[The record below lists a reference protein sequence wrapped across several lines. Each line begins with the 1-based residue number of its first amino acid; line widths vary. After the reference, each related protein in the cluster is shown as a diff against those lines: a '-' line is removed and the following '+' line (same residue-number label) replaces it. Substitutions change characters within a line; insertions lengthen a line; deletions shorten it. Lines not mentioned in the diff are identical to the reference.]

1 MKTLYFDCAAGASG
15 DMILGALVGAGA
27 DPVQL
32 VDQLNLLGVENYQVS
47 FSQVDRCN
55 LSATRA
61 KVETGHEHSHRH
73 LADLLKIIN
82 DSKLNQPVKDRAGRV
97 FTLLA
102 EAESEVHNLPVERIH
117 FHEVGALDAIID
129 IVGACIGFELLH
141 IERFVCSPLHVGSG
155 TVEIA
160 HGRFPVPPPAV
171 VSLLRGAPIYS
182 TEVKGELVTPTGAAI
197 IKAVTE
203 EFGPLPPMVV
213 NSIGYGAGAREYQ
226 DFPNALRVVIGET
239 TDRTVEGVE
248 RLVMLETNIDDM
260 SPQVFGYVM
269 EKAFELGA
277 LDCYFTPVQMKKNRP
292 GTLVSILCKPA
303 QQTVLGEMLLV
314 ETTTLGVRSY
324 EVDRVALQR
333 AIVTVETPYGPIDMK
348 EVRMDGRLLRAM
360 PEYEQC
366 RKTAREAGVSLQ
378 EVERLALKAYAQLV
392 HADQKE
398 GAIHEP
404 TRKEH

>member
-1 MKTLYFDCAAGASG
+1 LKTLYFDCAAGASG

-27 DPVQL
+27 DPAKL
-32 VDQLNLLGVENYQVS
+32 VDQLRLLGVENYQVS
-47 FSQVDRCN
+47 FTKVDRCN

-61 KVETGHEHSHRH
+61 NVETGHEHSHRH
-73 LADLLKIIN
+73 LADLLRIID
-82 DSKLNQPVKDRAGRV
+82 DSNLNTAVKNRASLV

-102 EAESEVHNLPVERIH
+102 EAESEVHNVPVERIH

-129 IVGACIGFELLH
+129 VVGACIGFEMLG

-160 HGRFPVPPPAV
+160 HGRFPIPPPAV

-197 IKAVTE
+197 IKAVTQ

-213 NSIGYGAGAREYQ
+213 SSIGYGAGSREYK
-226 DFPNALRVVIGET
+226 DFPNALRIVIGDLIGESS
-239 TDRTVEGVE
+239 DQPPKNVE

-260 SPQVFGYVM
+260 SPQIFGYVM
-269 EKAFELGA
+269 ERALELGA

-303 QQTVLGEMLLV
+303 EQTLLCEMLLV

-324 EVDRVALQR
+324 EVDRVALER
-333 AIVTVETPYGPIDMK
+333 AIVTVETPYGAIDIK
-348 EVRMDGRLLRAM
+348 EARMNGRLLRAM

-366 RKTAREAGVSLQ
+366 RQAARAADLTLR
-378 EVERLALKAYAQLV
+378 EVEQAALKAHAQL
-392 HADQKE
+392 
-398 GAIHEP
+398 
-404 TRKEH
+404 

>member
-1 MKTLYFDCAAGASG
+1 MRTLYFDCAAGASG

-27 DPVQL
+27 DPHQL
-32 VDQLNLLGVENYQVS
+32 IDQLKLLGVENYQVS

-61 KVETGHEHSHRH
+61 TVETSPEHSHRH
-73 LADLLKIIN
+73 LAELLKIIN
-82 DSKLNQPVKDRAGRV
+82 DSQLNTAVKDRASRV
-97 FTLLA
+97 FSLLA
-102 EAESEVHNLPVERIH
+102 EAESEVHNVPVERIH

-129 IVGACIGFELLH
+129 IVGACIGFDLLG

-197 IKAVTE
+197 IKAVTQ
-203 EFGPLPPMVV
+203 EFGPLPPMLV
-213 NSIGYGAGAREYQ
+213 SSAGYGAGTREYK

-239 TDRTVEGVE
+239 TDDETSEWPVEAVE

-269 EKAFELGA
+269 DKAFELGA

-303 QQTVLGEMLLV
+303 QQTTLCEMLLV

-324 EVDRVALQR
+324 EVERVALQR
-333 AIVTVETPYGPIDMK
+333 AIVTVETPYGAIDIK
-348 EVRMDGRLLRAM
+348 EASIDGRLLRAM

-366 RKTAREAGVSLQ
+366 RRAAQEAGVTLR
-378 EVERLALKAYAQLV
+378 EVEQSALKAHEQL
-392 HADQKE
+392 
-398 GAIHEP
+398 
-404 TRKEH
+404 

>member
-1 MKTLYFDCAAGASG
+1 LRTLYFDCAAGASG

-27 DPVQL
+27 DPHQL
-32 VDQLNLLGVENYQVS
+32 IDQLKLLGVENYQVS

-61 KVETGHEHSHRH
+61 TVQIGPEHNHRH

-82 DSKLNQPVKDRAGRV
+82 DSQLTSSVKERAGRV
-97 FTLLA
+97 FSLLA
-102 EAESEVHNLPVERIH
+102 EAESEVHNVPVEKIH

-129 IVGACIGFELLH
+129 IVGACIGFELLG

-171 VSLLRGAPIYS
+171 LSLLRGAPIYS

-197 IKAVTE
+197 IKAVAK
-203 EFGPLPPMVV
+203 EFGPLPPMLVTGV
-213 NSIGYGAGAREYQ
+213 GYGAGAREYN
-226 DFPNALRVVIGET
+226 DFPNALRVVVGET
-239 TDRTVEGVE
+239 AAVETSDRPVKNVE

-260 SPQVFGYVM
+260 SPQMFGYVM
-269 EKAFELGA
+269 DKAFELGA

-303 QQTVLGEMLLV
+303 RQATLCEMLLV

-324 EVDRVALQR
+324 EVERVALQR
-333 AIVTVETPYGPIDMK
+333 AIVTVETPYGAIDIK
-348 EVRMDGRLLRAM
+348 EASIDGRLLRAM

-366 RKTAREAGVSLQ
+366 RRAAQEAGVTLR
-378 EVERLALKAYAQLV
+378 EVEQSARKAYEQ
-392 HADQKE
+392 
-398 GAIHEP
+398 
-404 TRKEH
+404 R

>member
-27 DPVQL
+27 DP
-32 VDQLNLLGVENYQVS
+32 DQLIDQLKLLGVENYQVS

-61 KVETGHEHSHRH
+61 TVETGQEHSHRH
-73 LADLLKIIN
+73 LNDLLKIID
-82 DSKLNQPVKDRAGRV
+82 DSHLNTAVKDRASHI
-97 FTLLA
+97 FSLLA
-102 EAESEVHNLPVERIH
+102 EAEAEVHNVPVERIH

-129 IVGACIGFELLH
+129 VVGACIGFELLG
-141 IERFVCSPLHVGSG
+141 IKRFVCSPLHVGSG

-197 IKAVTE
+197 IKAVTQ

-213 NSIGYGAGAREYQ
+213 SSIGYGAGSREYK
-226 DFPNALRVVIGET
+226 DFPNALRVIVGET
-239 TDRTVEGVE
+239 ADKVAEAVEDVE

-260 SPQVFGYVM
+260 SPQVFGYLM
-269 EKAFELGA
+269 ERAFELGA

-292 GTLVSILCKPA
+292 GTLVSILSKPA
-303 QQTVLGEMLLV
+303 QQKMLCEMLLV
-314 ETTTLGVRSY
+314 ETTTLGVRTY
-324 EVDRVALQR
+324 EVERLALQR
-333 AIVTVETPYGPIDMK
+333 AIVTVETPFGAIDIK
-348 EVRMDGRLLRAM
+348 EARIDGRVLRVM

-366 RKTAREAGVSLQ
+366 RKAAREAGVSLR
-378 EVERLALKAYAQLV
+378 EVEQSAIEAHAQL
-392 HADQKE
+392 
-398 GAIHEP
+398 
-404 TRKEH
+404 

>member
-1 MKTLYFDCAAGASG
+1 MRTLYFDCAAGASG

-27 DPVQL
+27 DPHQL
-32 VDQLNLLGVENYQVS
+32 IDQLKLLGVENYQVS

-61 KVETGHEHSHRH
+61 TVEIGPEHSHRH
-73 LADLLKIIN
+73 LADLLKIID
-82 DSKLNQPVKDRAGRV
+82 DSQLNTSVKDRASRV
-97 FTLLA
+97 FSLLA
-102 EAESEVHNLPVERIH
+102 EAESEVHNVPVERIH

-129 IVGACIGFELLH
+129 IVGACVGFELLG

-171 VSLLRGAPIYS
+171 LSLLRDAPIYS

-197 IKAVTE
+197 IKALTQ
-203 EFGPLPPMVV
+203 EFGPLPPMLVSSV
-213 NSIGYGAGAREYQ
+213 GYGAGAREYK

-239 TDRTVEGVE
+239 TDVPVEDVE

-260 SPQVFGYVM
+260 SSQVFGYVM
-269 EKAFELGA
+269 DKAFELGA

-292 GTLVSILCKPA
+292 GTLVSILCEPA
-303 QQTVLGEMLLV
+303 QQTTLCEMLLV

-333 AIVTVETPYGPIDMK
+333 AIVTVETPYGAIDIK
-348 EVRMDGRLLRAM
+348 EASIDGRLLRAM

-366 RKTAREAGVSLQ
+366 RKAAQEAGATLH
-378 EVERLALKAYAQLV
+378 EVEQSALKA
-392 HADQKE
+392 HAESLD
-398 GAIHEP
+398 
-404 TRKEH
+404 RDS

>member
-1 MKTLYFDCAAGASG
+1 
-15 DMILGALVGAGA
+15 MILGALVGAGA
-27 DPVQL
+27 DP
-32 VDQLNLLGVENYQVS
+32 DQLIDQLKLLGVENYQVS

-61 KVETGHEHSHRH
+61 TVETGHEHSHRH
-73 LADLLKIIN
+73 LSDLLKIIG
-82 DSKLNQPVKDRAGRV
+82 DSQLNTAIKDRASRV
-97 FTLLA
+97 FSLLA
-102 EAESEVHNLPVERIH
+102 EAESEVHNVPVERIH

-129 IVGACIGFELLH
+129 IVGACIGFELLG

-197 IKAVTE
+197 VKAVTQ
-203 EFGPLPPMVV
+203 EFGPLPPMTVSSV
-213 NSIGYGAGAREYQ
+213 GYGAGMREYE

-239 TDRTVEGVE
+239 ADDDTSGWQIADVE

-260 SPQVFGYVM
+260 SPQIFGYVM
-269 EKAFELGA
+269 DKALELGA

-303 QQTVLGEMLLV
+303 ERTILCEMLLV

-324 EVDRVALQR
+324 EVARLALQR
-333 AIVTVETPYGPIDMK
+333 KIVTVETPYGTIDIK
-348 EVRMDGRLLRAM
+348 EASMNGRVLRAM
-360 PEYEQC
+360 PEYDQC
-366 RKTAREAGVSLQ
+366 RRAAREAGVTLR
-378 EVERLALKAYAQLV
+378 EVEQSALKAHAQL
-392 HADQKE
+392 
-398 GAIHEP
+398 
-404 TRKEH
+404 

>member
-1 MKTLYFDCAAGASG
+1 
-15 DMILGALVGAGA
+15 MILGALVGAGA
-27 DPVQL
+27 DPHQL
-32 VDQLNLLGVENYQVS
+32 IDQLKLLGVENYQVS

-61 KVETGHEHSHRH
+61 TVEIGPEHSHRH
-73 LADLLKIIN
+73 LADLLKIID
-82 DSKLNQPVKDRAGRV
+82 DSQLNTSVKDRASRI
-97 FTLLA
+97 FSLLA
-102 EAESEVHNLPVERIH
+102 EAESEVHNVPVERIH

-129 IVGACIGFELLH
+129 IVGACVGFELLG

-171 VSLLRGAPIYS
+171 LSLLRDAPIYS

-197 IKAVTE
+197 IKALTQ
-203 EFGPLPPMVV
+203 EFGPLPPMLVSSV
-213 NSIGYGAGAREYQ
+213 GYGAGAREYK

-239 TDRTVEGVE
+239 TDVPVEDVE

-260 SPQVFGYVM
+260 SSQVFGYVM
-269 EKAFELGA
+269 DKAFELGA

-292 GTLVSILCKPA
+292 GTLVSILCEPA
-303 QQTVLGEMLLV
+303 RQTTLCEMLLV

-333 AIVTVETPYGPIDMK
+333 AIVTVETPYGAIDIK
-348 EVRMDGRLLRAM
+348 EASIDGRLLRAM

-366 RKTAREAGVSLQ
+366 RKAAQEAGATLH
-378 EVERLALKAYAQLV
+378 EVEQSALKA
-392 HADQKE
+392 HAESLD
-398 GAIHEP
+398 
-404 TRKEH
+404 RDS

>member
-1 MKTLYFDCAAGASG
+1 
-15 DMILGALVGAGA
+15 MILGALVGAGA
-27 DPVQL
+27 DPHQL
-32 VDQLNLLGVENYQVS
+32 IDQLKLLRVENYQLI

-61 KVETGHEHSHRH
+61 TVQIGPEHSHRH
-73 LADLLKIIN
+73 LADLLKIID
-82 DSKLNQPVKDRAGRV
+82 DSQLNSSVKDRASRV
-97 FTLLA
+97 FSLLA
-102 EAESEVHNLPVERIH
+102 EAESEVHNVPVERIH

-129 IVGACIGFELLH
+129 IVGACIGFELLG

-160 HGRFPVPPPAV
+160 HGRFSVPPPAV
-171 VSLLRGAPIYS
+171 LSLLRGAPIYS

-197 IKAVTE
+197 IKAVTR
-203 EFGPLPPMVV
+203 EFGTLPPMLV
-213 NSIGYGAGAREYQ
+213 SGIGYGAGTRDCK

-239 TDRTVEGVE
+239 SDVETSDWPAEDVA

-269 EKAFELGA
+269 DRAFELGA

-303 QQTVLGEMLLV
+303 QQTMLCEMLLV

-324 EVDRVALQR
+324 QVERVALQR
-333 AIVTVETPYGPIDMK
+333 AIVTVATPYGAIDIK
-348 EVRMDGRLLRAM
+348 EAGINGRLLRAM

-366 RKTAREAGVSLQ
+366 RRAAQEAGVTLR
-378 EVERLALKAYAQLV
+378 EVEQSALKAHAQLS
-392 HADQKE
+392 D
-398 GAIHEP
+398 
-404 TRKEH
+404 

>member
-1 MKTLYFDCAAGASG
+1 LKTLYFDCAAGASG

-27 DPVQL
+27 NPYQL
-32 VDQLNLLGVENYQVS
+32 VQQLRLLGVENYQVS
-47 FSQVDRCN
+47 FTRVDRCN

-61 KVETGHEHSHRH
+61 IVETGHEHSHRH
-73 LADLLKIIN
+73 LADLLKIIDDSQLN
-82 DSKLNQPVKDRAGRV
+82 DAVKSRAGRV

-102 EAESEVHNLPVERIH
+102 EAESEVHNVPVERIH

-129 IVGACIGFELLH
+129 VVGACIGFELLG
-141 IERFVCSPLHVGSG
+141 IERFICSPLHVGSG

-197 IKAVTE
+197 IRAVTE
-203 EFGPLPPMVV
+203 GFGPLPAMVV
-213 NSIGYGAGAREYQ
+213 GSIGYGAGSREYK

-239 TDRTVEGVE
+239 SDGAVEDFE

-303 QQTVLGEMLLV
+303 EQRILGEMLLL

-324 EVDRVALQR
+324 AVDRLALQR
-333 AIVTVETPYGPIDMK
+333 AIVTVTTPYGMLDVK
-348 EVRMDGRLLRAM
+348 EASMNGRLLRAM
-360 PEYEQC
+360 PEYDQC
-366 RKTAREAGVSLQ
+366 RKAALAAGVTLR
-378 EVERLALKAYAQLV
+378 EVEQSALKAHAQLTS
-392 HADQKE
+392 E
-398 GAIHEP
+398 PGAVA
-404 TRKEH
+404 TG

>member
-1 MKTLYFDCAAGASG
+1 LKTLYFDCAAGASG

-27 DPVQL
+27 DPNQL
-32 VDQLNLLGVENYQVS
+32 IDQLKLLGVENYQVS

-61 KVETGHEHSHRH
+61 TVQSGPEPSHRH
-73 LADLLKIIN
+73 LADLLRIID
-82 DSKLNQPVKDRAGRV
+82 DSQLNKSVKDRASRV
-97 FTLLA
+97 FSLLA
-102 EAESEVHNLPVERIH
+102 EAESEVHNVPVERIH

-129 IVGACIGFELLH
+129 IVGACIGFELLG

-155 TVEIA
+155 TVQIA

-171 VSLLRGAPIYS
+171 LSLLRGAPIYS

-197 IKAVTE
+197 IKAVVQ
-203 EFGPLPPMVV
+203 EFGPLPPMLVS
-213 NSIGYGAGAREYQ
+213 SIGYGAGTREYE
-226 DFPNALRVVIGET
+226 DFPNALRVVVGET
-239 TDRTVEGVE
+239 SDRPVEDVE

-269 EKAFELGA
+269 DRAFELGA

-303 QQTVLGEMLLV
+303 QQTTLCEMLLV

-324 EVDRVALQR
+324 EVKRVALQR
-333 AIVTVETPYGPIDMK
+333 AIVTVETPYGAIDIK
-348 EVRMDGRLLRAM
+348 EASIDGRLLRAM

-366 RKTAREAGVSLQ
+366 RRAALDAGVPLR
-378 EVERLALKAYAQLV
+378 EVEQAARKAHEQL
-392 HADQKE
+392 
-398 GAIHEP
+398 
-404 TRKEH
+404 

>member
-1 MKTLYFDCAAGASG
+1 MRTLYFDCAAGASG

-27 DPVQL
+27 DPAQL
-32 VDQLNLLGVENYQVS
+32 LDQLQLLGVENYQVS
-47 FSQVDRCN
+47 FSKVDRCN

-61 KVETGHEHSHRH
+61 TVEIGPEHSHRH

-82 DSKLNQPVKDRAGRV
+82 DSQLSSTVKDRASSV
-97 FTLLA
+97 FSLLA
-102 EAESEVHNLPVERIH
+102 EAESEVHNVPIERIH

-129 IVGACIGFELLH
+129 IVGACIGFELLG

-171 VSLLRGAPIYS
+171 VTLLRGAPIYS

-197 IKAVTE
+197 IKSVTQ
-203 EFGPLPPMVV
+203 EFGPLPVMLVS
-213 NSIGYGAGAREYQ
+213 SIGYGAGAREYN

-239 TDRTVEGVE
+239 MDRPTEDLE

-269 EKAFELGA
+269 DKAFELGA
-277 LDCYFTPVQMKKNRP
+277 LDCYFTPVQMKKSRP
-292 GTLVSILCKPA
+292 GTLVSILCSPA
-303 QQTVLGEMLLV
+303 QQRTLCEMLLV

-324 EVDRVALQR
+324 EVERVALAR
-333 AIVTVETPYGPIDMK
+333 AIVKVETPYGAIDVK
-348 EVRMDGRLLRAM
+348 EARMDGRLLRAM

-366 RKTAREAGVSLQ
+366 RSAAREAGVTLR
-378 EVERLALKAYAQLV
+378 EVEQAAVKAHSLL
-392 HADQKE
+392 
-398 GAIHEP
+398 
-404 TRKEH
+404 

>member
-1 MKTLYFDCAAGASG
+1 VEKQLRTLYFDCAAGASG

-27 DPVQL
+27 DPQQL
-32 VDQLNLLGVENYQVS
+32 IDQLKLLGVENYQVS

-61 KVETGHEHSHRH
+61 TVETGPEHSHRH
-73 LADLLKIIN
+73 LTDLLKIID
-82 DSKLNQPVKDRAGRV
+82 DSQLNTSVKDRASRV
-97 FTLLA
+97 FSLLA
-102 EAESEVHNLPVERIH
+102 EAESEVHNVPVERIH

-129 IVGACIGFELLH
+129 IVGACIGFELLG
-141 IERFVCSPLHVGSG
+141 IDRFVCSPLHVGSG

-171 VSLLRGAPIYS
+171 LSLLRGAPIYS
-182 TEVKGELVTPTGAAI
+182 TDVKGELVTPTGAAI
-197 IKAVTE
+197 IKAVVQ
-203 EFGPLPPMVV
+203 EFGPLPPMLVSSV
-213 NSIGYGAGAREYQ
+213 GYGAGSREYN

-239 TDRTVEGVE
+239 SDRPVEDVE
-248 RLVMLETNIDDM
+248 RLVIVETNIDDM

-269 EKAFELGA
+269 DKAFELGA

-303 QQTVLGEMLLV
+303 QRTALCEMLLV

-324 EVDRVALQR
+324 EVERVALQR
-333 AIVTVETPYGPIDMK
+333 AIVTVETSYGAIDIK
-348 EVRMDGRLLRAM
+348 EASIDGRLLRAM

-366 RKTAREAGVSLQ
+366 RKAAQEAGVTLR
-378 EVERLALKAYAQLV
+378 EVEQSALKA
-392 HADQKE
+392 HAESLDR
-398 GAIHEP
+398 HL
-404 TRKEH
+404 

>member
-1 MKTLYFDCAAGASG
+1 
-15 DMILGALVGAGA
+15 MILGALVGAGA
-27 DPVQL
+27 DPAQL
-32 VDQLNLLGVENYQVS
+32 IDQLKLLGVENYQLT
-47 FSQVDRCN
+47 FTQVDRCN

-61 KVETGHEHSHRH
+61 IVETGPEHSHRH

-82 DSKLNQPVKDRAGRV
+82 NSRLNTSVKNRASRV
-97 FTLLA
+97 FSLLA
-102 EAESEVHNLPVERIH
+102 EAESEVHNVPVERIH

-129 IVGACIGFELLH
+129 IVGACIGFELLGV
-141 IERFVCSPLHVGSG
+141 ERFVCSPLHVGSG

-197 IKAVTE
+197 IKSVVQ
-203 EFGPLPPMVV
+203 EFGPLPPIVV
-213 NSIGYGAGAREYQ
+213 TSIGYGAGAREYE
-226 DFPNALRVVIGET
+226 DFPNALRIVVGET
-239 TDRTVEGVE
+239 SHRAVENVE

-269 EKAFELGA
+269 DKAFELGA

-303 QQTVLGEMLLV
+303 HQTMLCEMLMV
-314 ETTTLGVRSY
+314 ETTTLGVRY
-324 EVDRVALQR
+324 FEVDRVALQR
-333 AIVTVETPYGPIDMK
+333 AIVTVETPFGAIDIK
-348 EVRMDGRLLRAM
+348 EARMDGRLLRAM

-366 RKTAREAGVSLQ
+366 RGAAQDAGVSLR
-378 EVERLALKAYAQLV
+378 EVEESALKAHAQNR
-392 HADQKE
+392 H
-398 GAIHEP
+398 P
-404 TRKEH
+404 

>member
-1 MKTLYFDCAAGASG
+1 
-15 DMILGALVGAGA
+15 MILGALVGAGA
-27 DPVQL
+27 DPHQL
-32 VDQLNLLGVENYQVS
+32 IDQLKLLGVENYQVS
-47 FSQVDRCN
+47 FSQIDRCN

-61 KVETGHEHSHRH
+61 TVHIGPEHSHRH
-73 LADLLKIIN
+73 LADLLKIID
-82 DSKLNQPVKDRAGRV
+82 DSQLNRSVKDRASRV
-97 FTLLA
+97 FSLLA
-102 EAESEVHNLPVERIH
+102 EAESEVHNVPVERIH

-129 IVGACIGFELLH
+129 IVGACIGFELLG

-171 VSLLRGAPIYS
+171 LSLLRGAPIYS

-197 IKAVTE
+197 IKAVVQ
-203 EFGPLPPMVV
+203 EFGPLPPMLVS
-213 NSIGYGAGAREYQ
+213 SIGYGAGTREYK
-226 DFPNALRVVIGET
+226 DFPNALRVVVGET
-239 TDRTVEGVE
+239 SDRPVEDVE
-248 RLVMLETNIDDM
+248 RLVIVETNIDDM

-269 EKAFELGA
+269 DRAFELGA

-303 QQTVLGEMLLV
+303 QQTSLCEMLLV

-333 AIVTVETPYGPIDMK
+333 AIVTVETPYGAIDIK
-348 EVRMDGRLLRAM
+348 EASIHGRLLRAM

-366 RKTAREAGVSLQ
+366 RKAAQEAGVTLR
-378 EVERLALKAYAQLV
+378 EVEQSALKA
-392 HADQKE
+392 HAETLDK
-398 GAIHEP
+398 HS
-404 TRKEH
+404 

>member
-1 MKTLYFDCAAGASG
+1 MRTLYFDCAAGASG

-27 DPVQL
+27 DPHQL
-32 VDQLNLLGVENYQVS
+32 IDQLKLLGVENYQVS

-61 KVETGHEHSHRH
+61 TVEIGPEHSHRH
-73 LADLLKIIN
+73 LADLLKIID
-82 DSKLNQPVKDRAGRV
+82 DSQLNTSVKDRASRV
-97 FTLLA
+97 FSLLA
-102 EAESEVHNLPVERIH
+102 EAESEVHNVPVERIH

-129 IVGACIGFELLH
+129 IVGACVGFELLG

-171 VSLLRGAPIYS
+171 LSLLRDAPIYS

-197 IKAVTE
+197 IKALTQ
-203 EFGPLPPMVV
+203 EFGPLPPMLVSSV
-213 NSIGYGAGAREYQ
+213 GYGAGAREYK

-239 TDRTVEGVE
+239 TDVPVEDVE

-260 SPQVFGYVM
+260 SSQVFGYVM
-269 EKAFELGA
+269 DKAFELGA

-292 GTLVSILCKPA
+292 GTLVSILCEPA
-303 QQTVLGEMLLV
+303 RQTTLCEMLLV

-333 AIVTVETPYGPIDMK
+333 AIVTVETPYGAIDIK
-348 EVRMDGRLLRAM
+348 EASIDGRLLRAM

-366 RKTAREAGVSLQ
+366 RKAAQEAGATLH
-378 EVERLALKAYAQLV
+378 EVEQSALKA
-392 HADQKE
+392 HAESLD
-398 GAIHEP
+398 
-404 TRKEH
+404 RDS

>member
-1 MKTLYFDCAAGASG
+1 
-15 DMILGALVGAGA
+15 MILGALVGAGA
-27 DPVQL
+27 DP
-32 VDQLNLLGVENYQVS
+32 DQLIDQLKLLGVENYQVS

-61 KVETGHEHSHRH
+61 TVETGPEHSHRH
-73 LADLLKIIN
+73 LADLLEIIDN
-82 DSKLNQPVKDRAGRV
+82 SQLNVAVKNRASRV
-97 FTLLA
+97 FSLLA
-102 EAESEVHNLPVERIH
+102 EAESEVHNVPVERIH

-129 IVGACIGFELLH
+129 IVGACIGFELLGV
-141 IERFVCSPLHVGSG
+141 ERFVCSPLHVGSG

-197 IKAVTE
+197 IKAVAQ
-203 EFGPLPPMVV
+203 EFGPLPPMLVSSV
-213 NSIGYGAGAREYQ
+213 GYGAGTRDYK

-239 TDRTVEGVE
+239 ADRPVGDVE

-260 SPQVFGYVM
+260 SAQVFGYVM
-269 EKAFELGA
+269 DRALELGA
-277 LDCYFTPVQMKKNRP
+277 LDCYFTAVQMKRNRP

-303 QQTVLGEMLLV
+303 EQQTLCEMLLV

-324 EVDRVALQR
+324 EVERLALQR
-333 AIVTVETPYGPIDMK
+333 AIVTVETPYGAIDIK
-348 EVRMDGRLLRAM
+348 EASMDGRLLRAM

-366 RKTAREAGVSLQ
+366 RRAAQEAGVTLR
-378 EVERLALKAYAQLV
+378 EVEQSALKAHAQL
-392 HADQKE
+392 
-398 GAIHEP
+398 
-404 TRKEH
+404 

>member
-1 MKTLYFDCAAGASG
+1 
-15 DMILGALVGAGA
+15 MILGALVGAGA
-27 DPVQL
+27 DPHQL
-32 VDQLNLLGVENYQVS
+32 IDQLKLLRVENYQVS

-61 KVETGHEHSHRH
+61 TVQVGPEHSHRH
-73 LADLLKIIN
+73 LADLLKIIS
-82 DSKLNQPVKDRAGRV
+82 DSQLTSSVKERAGRI
-97 FTLLA
+97 FSLLA
-102 EAESEVHNLPVERIH
+102 EAESEVHNVPVERIH

-129 IVGACIGFELLH
+129 IVGACIGFELLG

-160 HGRFPVPPPAV
+160 HGRFPIPPPAV
-171 VSLLRGAPIYS
+171 LSLLRGAPIYS

-197 IKAVTE
+197 IKAVAE
-203 EFGPLPPMVV
+203 EFGPLPPMLV
-213 NSIGYGAGAREYQ
+213 NSVGYGAGAREYK
-226 DFPNALRVVIGET
+226 DFPNALRVVVGET
-239 TDRTVEGVE
+239 PDPPVKDVE

-269 EKAFELGA
+269 DKAFELGA

-303 QQTVLGEMLLV
+303 RQTTLCEMLLV

-324 EVDRVALQR
+324 EVERVALQR
-333 AIVTVETPYGPIDMK
+333 AIVTVETPYGAIDIK
-348 EVRMDGRLLRAM
+348 EASIDGRLLRAM

-366 RKTAREAGVSLQ
+366 RRAAQEAGVTFR
-378 EVERLALKAYAQLV
+378 EVEQSALKA
-392 HADQKE
+392 
-398 GAIHEP
+398 HEQ
-404 TRKEH
+404 R

>member
-1 MKTLYFDCAAGASG
+1 
-15 DMILGALVGAGA
+15 MILGALVGAGV
-27 DPVQL
+27 DPAQL
-32 VDQLNLLGVENYQVS
+32 IDQLKLLGVANYQVS
-47 FSQVDRCN
+47 FGKVDRSN

-61 KVETGHEHSHRH
+61 QVEIGPEHSHRH

-82 DSKLNQPVKDRAGRV
+82 DSQLSAAVKDRASRI
-97 FTLLA
+97 FSLLA
-102 EAESEVHNLPVERIH
+102 EAESEVHDVPVERIH

-129 IVGACIGFELLH
+129 VVGACIGFELLG

-171 VSLLRGAPIYS
+171 VSLLRGAPIYA

-197 IKAVTE
+197 IKAVTH
-203 EFGPLPPMVV
+203 EFGPLPPMIVS
-213 NSIGYGAGAREYQ
+213 SIGYGAGAREYK

-239 TDRTVEGVE
+239 RDHEAENLE
-248 RLVMLETNIDDM
+248 RLLMLETNIDDM

-269 EKAFELGA
+269 DKAFELGA

-292 GTLVSILCKPA
+292 GTLVSILCKSA
-303 QQTVLGEMLLV
+303 ERSTLCEMLLA

-324 EVDRVALQR
+324 EVDRVALAR
-333 AIVTVETPYGPIDMK
+333 AIVKVETPFGAIDIK
-348 EVRMDGRLLRAM
+348 EARMNGRLLRAM

-366 RKTAREAGVSLQ
+366 RGA
-378 EVERLALKAYAQLV
+378 ALKAGVTLREVEEAAVKAHSLL
-392 HADQKE
+392 
-398 GAIHEP
+398 
-404 TRKEH
+404 

>member
-1 MKTLYFDCAAGASG
+1 LRTLYFDCAAGASG

-27 DPVQL
+27 DPGQL
-32 VDQLNLLGVENYQVS
+32 MGELRLLGVENYQVS

-61 KVETGHEHSHRH
+61 SVEIGPEHRHRH

-82 DSKLNQPVKDRAGRV
+82 DSQLSAAVKDRASRV
-97 FTLLA
+97 FSLLA
-102 EAESEVHNLPVERIH
+102 EAESEVHNVPVERIH

-129 IVGACIGFELLH
+129 IVGACIGFELLG

-197 IKAVTE
+197 IKAVTQ
-203 EFGPLPPMVV
+203 EFGPLPPMLVG
-213 NSIGYGAGAREYQ
+213 SIGYGAGARDYQ

-239 TDRTVEGVE
+239 AELPLADVE

-269 EKAFELGA
+269 DKAFDLGA
-277 LDCYFTPVQMKKNRP
+277 LDCYFTPVQMKKSRP

-303 QQTVLGEMLLV
+303 EQRALCEMLLV

-324 EVDRVALQR
+324 EVERRALER
-333 AIVTVETPYGPIDMK
+333 AIVTVETPYGAIDVK
-348 EVRMDGRLLRAM
+348 EARMDGRILRAM

-366 RKTAREAGVSLQ
+366 RTAAREAGVPLQ
-378 EVERLALKAYAQLV
+378 EVEQSVLKAHSQ
-392 HADQKE
+392 
-398 GAIHEP
+398 
-404 TRKEH
+404 R

>member
-1 MKTLYFDCAAGASG
+1 MRTLYFDCAAGASG

-27 DPVQL
+27 DPHQL
-32 VDQLNLLGVENYQVS
+32 IDQLKLLGVENYQVS

-61 KVETGHEHSHRH
+61 TVQIGPEHSHRH
-73 LADLLKIIN
+73 LADLLKIID
-82 DSKLNQPVKDRAGRV
+82 DSQLNTSVKDRASRV
-97 FTLLA
+97 FSLLA
-102 EAESEVHNLPVERIH
+102 EAESEVHNVPVERIH

-129 IVGACIGFELLH
+129 IVGACIGFELLG

-171 VSLLRGAPIYS
+171 LSLLRGAPIYS

-197 IKAVTE
+197 IKAVVQ
-203 EFGPLPPMVV
+203 EFGPLPPMLVS
-213 NSIGYGAGAREYQ
+213 SIGYGAGTREYK
-226 DFPNALRVVIGET
+226 DFPNALRVVVGET
-239 TDRTVEGVE
+239 SDRPVEDVE

-269 EKAFELGA
+269 DRAFELGA

-303 QQTVLGEMLLV
+303 QQTRLCEMLLV

-324 EVDRVALQR
+324 EVERVALQR
-333 AIVTVETPYGPIDMK
+333 AIVTVETPYGAIDIK
-348 EVRMDGRLLRAM
+348 EASIDGRLLRAM

-366 RKTAREAGVSLQ
+366 RRAAREAGVTLR
-378 EVERLALKAYAQLV
+378 EVEQSALKAHAQL
-392 HADQKE
+392 
-398 GAIHEP
+398 
-404 TRKEH
+404 

>member
-1 MKTLYFDCAAGASG
+1 MRTLYFDCAAGASG
-15 DMILGALVGAGA
+15 DMILGALVGAGVDRA
-27 DPVQL
+27 QL
-32 VDQLNLLGVENYQVS
+32 IEQLKLLGVANYQVS
-47 FSQVDRCN
+47 FSKVDRCN

-61 KVETGHEHSHRH
+61 TVEIGSEHSHRH

-82 DSKLNQPVKDRAGRV
+82 DSQLSSRVKDRAGRV
-97 FTLLA
+97 FLLLA
-102 EAESEVHNLPVERIH
+102 EAESEVHDVPVERIH

-129 IVGACIGFELLH
+129 IVGACIGFELLG

-197 IKAVTE
+197 IKSVAQQ
-203 EFGPLPPMVV
+203 FGPLPAMIVT
-213 NSIGYGAGAREYQ
+213 SIGYGAGAREYK

-239 TDRTVEGVE
+239 ADRPAEAVEH
-248 RLVMLETNIDDM
+248 LVMLETNIDDM

-269 EKAFELGA
+269 DKAFELGA

-292 GTLVSILCKPA
+292 GTLVSVLCNPA
-303 QQTVLGEMLLV
+303 QQKTLCEMLLV

-324 EVDRVALQR
+324 EVERVALGR
-333 AIVTVETPYGPIDMK
+333 AIVKVETPFGAIDVK
-348 EVRMDGRLLRAM
+348 EARMDGRLLRAM

-366 RKTAREAGVSLQ
+366 RSAASEAGVTLR
-378 EVERLALKAYAQLV
+378 EVEQAALKSHSLL
-392 HADQKE
+392 
-398 GAIHEP
+398 
-404 TRKEH
+404 